1 MMTLAI
7 LIIAILFIWLF
18 SILCMW
24 HCSRVETL
32 EIKGDKDKLCETVKT
47 VLVCYT
53 MSVAVSLLF
62 GTLFGITSDFSINNS
77 SRALDVILLI
87 FTMIIPLLALIA
99 FIWMIVK
106 EMMQINDGFFDS
118 KHILSLVLITV
129 LGISATGIGFISC
142 FIKSLAASGFRG

>member
-24 HCSRVETL
+24 HCLIVETL

-47 VLVCYT
+47 VLACYT

-62 GTLFGITSDFSINNS
+62 GTLFGITSDFRINN
-77 SRALDVILLI
+77 DVILLI